1 MEAKKHFEPGK
12 DVYVVRLDRNENELY
27 FITAKVVDNKVYED
41 EITYVCQ
48 AYADSKL
55 YTASEKDV
63 FATYQEAEEV
73 CKNYTINKIKTKMPK
88 VNLSDLEKLKI
99 AYEVIRDLETR
110 DDIKGLKN
118 SVTSVK
124 NLIANDI
131 AFECTFGKE

>member
-1 MEAKKHFEPGK
+1 MEAKKNIEVGQ

-27 FITAKVVDNKVYED
+27 FITAKVVDILNED
-41 EITYVCQ
+41 ETKYVCQ
-48 AYADSKL
+48 AYAGSEFYEVSEQDI
-55 YTASEKDV
+55 YT
-63 FATYQEAEEV
+63 TYQEAEEC
-73 CKNYTINKIKTKMPK
+73 CKKYTIAKIKTKMAK

-118 SVTSVK
+118 AVTSVK

-131 AFECTFGKE
+131 AFDVTFGKE

>member
-1 MEAKKHFEPGK
+1 MEAKKYFEPGK
-12 DVYVVRLDRNENELY
+12 DVYVIRLDRNENELY
-27 FITAKVVDNKVYED
+27 FITAKVVDVTYGD
-41 EITYVCQ
+41 EIMYVCR
-48 AYADSKL
+48 AYADSTL
-55 YTASEKDV
+55 YNVSEKDV
-63 FATYQEAEEV
+63 FATYQEAEEQ
-73 CKNYTINKIKTKMPK
+73 CKKYTLAKIKTKMPK

-131 AFECTFGKE
+131 AFACTFREQ

>member
-1 MEAKKHFEPGK
+1 MEAKKNIEVGQ

-27 FITAKVVDNKVYED
+27 YITAKVVDVTYGD
-41 EITYVCQ
+41 ETMYVCR
-48 AYADSKL
+48 AYADSNL
-55 YTASEKDV
+55 YNVSEKDV
-63 FATYQEAEEV
+63 FATHQEAEEH
-73 CKNYTINKIKTKMPK
+73 CKKYTLAKIKTKMPK

-131 AFECTFGKE
+131 AFACTFG